1 MGKLVWHEYSRYVAI
16 TASVYTVWAGYFG
29 LLYRKFFW
37 DFVSGIRRNPGGI
50 QPAKQDAFFITIM
63 VKAPVIQIIS
73 IILGLVVLAF
83 EYPAPFMRGTAAHR
97 SLVTRVVLLT
107 FQIFFAIMF
116 YQVPIVSAIRPA
128 FEKGKASGDLLFFP
142 SQVHTHK
149 DLGIDFEI
157 RLCPALLQKPPL
169 PTPHFEVAAGDH
181 EKEKRTDPFK
191 PPYNPNLYVGELK
204 DEEEG
209 TEYVVLL
216 NKYSVVEE
224 HFLLVTKEF
233 QSQTSPLE
241 PSDLVQAYLL
251 LRAAHKAGKHLFA
264 FYNCGEQSGASQ
276 AHKHLQFLPTA
287 DEDGPPIERLAKA
300 ARIDKA
306 DKPFALSA
314 LPFANHVRRLA
325 LPTPRSELEPAL
337 AQAFIELLDLVH
349 LDLPA
354 GGCRTTVVLTLGHL
368 YVFPRRRESHRLVVS
383 GEELSVNALG
393 FAGFLLVKSDAELRA
408 VTAEGPTNVLKAVAY
423 ASVHD
428 LQVGGGPEFDGTA

>member
-1 MGKLVWHEYSRYVAI
+1 MSSA
-16 TASVYTVWAGYFG
+16 
-29 LLYRKFFW
+29 
-37 DFVSGIRRNPGGI
+37 
-50 QPAKQDAFFITIM
+50 
-63 VKAPVIQIIS
+63 
-73 IILGLVVLAF
+73 
-83 EYPAPFMRGTAAHR
+83 TAAT
-97 SLVTRVVLLT
+97 SPP
-107 FQIFFAIMF
+107 A
-116 YQVPIVSAIRPA
+116 IVSAIRPA

-142 SQVHTHK
+142 SEVHTHK

-169 PTPHFEVAAGDH
+169 PTPHFEVATGDH
-181 EKEKRTDPFK
+181 EKEKRTDPFQ

-251 LRAAHKAGKHLFA
+251 LRAANKAGNHLFA

-314 LPFANHVRRLA
+314 LPFANHIRRLA
-325 LPTPRSELEPAL
+325 LPTTRAELEPAL
-337 AQAFIELLDLVH
+337 AQAFVELLDLCISTVRH
-349 LDLPA
+349 ATAAAAAVDGDA
-354 GGCRTTVVLTLGHL
+354 GGGLSYNVVLTLGHL
-368 YVFPRRRESHRLVVS
+368 YVFPRRRESHRLAVS
-383 GEELSVNALG
+383 GEALSVNALG
-393 FAGFLLVKSDAELRA
+393 FAGYLLVKSDAELRA
-408 VTAEGPTNVLKAVAY
+408 VTAEGPTNVLKAVAC
-423 ASVHD
+423 ASAHD
-428 LQVGGGPEFDGTA
+428 LQVGGGPEFDGIA